1 MSHRR
6 IYVLSDSDSIIDTV
20 RSIGDDAS
28 VAGIGCLKEPG
39 ITWPGA
45 TLVVDPGAVHPCC
58 LDTLRSW
65 SMQSPVRQVL
75 YLTLPAPPPILFA
88 LPQIHPGRIADMKGI
103 RAALERERRGS
114 VLRSAWRDLGGKP
127 IAGSGDDRLR
137 QFLSLVREDHQRQLT
152 VASTAA
158 ALGVGIR
165 HLSRL
170 AWKWFGYPPRVVLGL
185 FRVECLMQDLRT
197 SGMRVTE
204 LARLHGFANRRSLS
218 RHFQSYTGMTPAAY
232 RFARQAGL
240 SDGAKERRP
249 AIPAAGSALPPV
261 AASAPAARASAAPM
275 VHVQARPA
283 AAPAARVRWR

>member
-6 IYVLSDSDSIIDTV
+6 IYVLSDSDPIIERV
-20 RSIGDDAS
+20 RSIDDDAS

-45 TLVVDPGAVHPCC
+45 TLIVDPGAVHPCC

-65 SMQSPVRQVL
+65 SLESPVRQVL

-88 LPQIHPGRIADMKGI
+88 LPQIHPGRITDMKGI
-103 RAALERERRGS
+103 RAALERDRRGS
-114 VLRSAWRDLGGKP
+114 ALRSAWRELGGRLLSKT
-127 IAGSGDDRLR
+127 GDDRLR
-137 QFLSLVREDHQRQLT
+137 QFLSLVRENHQRELT
-152 VASTAA
+152 VATTAA

-197 SGMRVTE
+197 SGIRLTE

-232 RFARQAGL
+232 RFARQAGV
-240 SDGAKERRP
+240 SDGPPERVP
-249 AIPAAGSALPPV
+249 AVSVATAAPVAAARIPAAPMLH
-261 AASAPAARASAAPM
+261 APG
-275 VHVQARPA
+275 RPA
-283 AAPAARVRWR
+283 AGPAVRARWR

>member
-6 IYVLSDSDSIIDTV
+6 IYVLSDSNQIIDMV
-20 RSIGDDAS
+20 RSIDDDAR

-39 ITWPGA
+39 LSWQGA

-65 SMQSPVRQVL
+65 SMQSPLRQVL

-88 LPQIHPGRIADMKGI
+88 LPQIHPGRITDMRGI
-103 RAALERERRGS
+103 RAALERDRRGS
-114 VLRSAWRDLGGKP
+114 VLRSAWRDLGGRLFT
-127 IAGSGDDRLR
+127 GSGDDRLR
-137 QFLSLVREDHQRQLT
+137 QFLTLVREGHQRDLT

-158 ALGVGIR
+158 ALGVGLR
-165 HLSRL
+165 HMSRL

-185 FRVECLMQDLRT
+185 FRVECLTQDLRT

-232 RFARQAGL
+232 RFARQAGV
-240 SDGAKERRP
+240 SDGAQERVP
-249 AIPAAGSALPPV
+249 A
-261 AASAPAARASAAPM
+261 ASAAPT
-275 VHVQARPA
+275 VPAARPA
-283 AAPAARVRWR
+283 APVARSSAAPAFQVQARHAAGPADRGRWR